1 MQESQILNKN
11 FSFKMPL
18 LTKSVDFKE
27 AQRDEFGC
35 KHIEFG
41 LSTTVEDLQG
51 DTMTDNA
58 MNKMV
63 QVLKETPIAI
73 NDGHNHSLRD
83 EIGPTTDVWIKDT
96 DLIVDL
102 RVRKMWEDEIEDIL
116 NSRLPLGGSIE
127 GTALKTVFQKSIE
140 GEYVLQKEIIDDI
153 KLFAGALTTI
163 PAAWNLRG
171 SAKSKKLCTHSMCH
185 QIQKSLDM
193 KNLGITKIKKSDY
206 ELNKSIGDGT
216 ISVIDTDGSFESLR
230 ADIDEAL
237 SAKYADS
244 EQSGMRGCY
253 IEYTF
258 PDSVVVEPWVGDD
271 TYVIPYTRG
280 PNGDDIILGDP
291 QPAETQIVT
300 KMIKEFE
307 ATNDLEKMM
316 KAFNDKGGNRLT
328 KNKDEGLIEKIKGLW
343 DSDKLDFMKTNEP
356 IEPTKSEPKEEG
368 EPVEKTA
375 MSKEDIQK
383 MIDDGVDAKTKDMK
397 KSLETITS
405 ENKSL
410 KHKSLMT
417 KALDLHKKLNPTQEG
432 ETDITEEEFMKSLK
446 EDMVDKEDPLFNE
459 KSFEENPDLFVKTE
473 IRSMEKSLKRTPEGD
488 LPNLDSKSLDKE
500 ATANAE
506 KAKEMRKDLDKMGRD

>member
-1 MQESQILNKN
+1 
-11 FSFKMPL
+11 
-18 LTKSVDFKE
+18 
-27 AQRDEFGC
+27 
-35 KHIEFG
+35 
-41 LSTTVEDLQG
+41 
-51 DTMTDNA
+51 
-58 MNKMV
+58 
-63 QVLKETPIAI
+63 
-73 NDGHNHSLRD
+73 
-83 EIGPTTDVWIKDT
+83 
-96 DLIVDL
+96 
-102 RVRKMWEDEIEDIL
+102 
-116 NSRLPLGGSIE
+116 
-127 GTALKTVFQKSIE
+127 
-140 GEYVLQKEIIDDI
+140 
-153 KLFAGALTTI
+153 
-163 PAAWNLRG
+163 
-171 SAKSKKLCTHSMCH
+171 
-185 QIQKSLDM
+185 M

-206 ELNKSIGDGT
+206 ELNKSTGDDT

-356 IEPTKSEPKEEG
+356 IEPTKSEPEKGG
-368 EPVEKTA
+368 EPMEKTA
-375 MSKEDIQK
+375 VPREEIQK
-383 MIDDGVDAKTKDMK
+383 MIDEGVDAKTKDMK

-446 EDMVDKEDPLFNE
+446 EDMVDEEDPLFNE